1 MNFDFCLSN
10 RNHYARAFCC
20 AMATMMCLMTSSSA
34 FATAEYQ
41 PTAGVDVAW
50 ENNYV
55 TQGRNNL
62 EHGGIAWA
70 VANIEQ
76 NDLAVYAIVG
86 RADQVNYV
94 EWNLGLEYTLHL
106 ANNIDATVGYQRLEF
121 YGDEHCSDNEFFG
134 ALTVNGLTWFVPAVN
149 YTYATEAGGYFI
161 ELSIHSPWE
170 INQHFTLTPYIV
182 QGFDFQYSSEEHN
195 GANHFQFGL
204 EAEQK
209 LNDSMALSAHISH
222 SIAQGDIKQ
231 QASADDIQGS
241 LDQTY
246 AGVHFKLSF

>member
-1 MNFDFCLSN
+1 MTFDFFLSN
-10 RNHYARAFCC
+10 CSHGIRALSRT
-20 AMATMMCLMTSSSA
+20 MATLMCLATSWSA

-41 PTAGVDVAW
+41 PTAGFDVAW
-50 ENNYV
+50 ENNYI
-55 TQGRNNL
+55 TEGRDNL
-62 EHGGIAWA
+62 DHGGISWA
-70 VANIEQ
+70 VVNIEQ
-76 NDLAVYAIVG
+76 NDLVVYAIVG

-94 EWNLGLEYTLHL
+94 EWNLGLEYNLHL
-106 ANNIDATVGYQRLEF
+106 ANNVDATVGYQRIEF
-121 YGDEHCSDNEFFG
+121 YGDERGSDNEFFG
-134 ALTVNGLTWFVPAVN
+134 ALTVNGLTWFVPAIN

-161 ELSIHSPWE
+161 ELSLQSPWE

-231 QASADDIQGS
+231 QASVDNIQGS
-241 LDQTY
+241 LNQTY
-246 AGVHFKLSF
+246 AGIHFELSF